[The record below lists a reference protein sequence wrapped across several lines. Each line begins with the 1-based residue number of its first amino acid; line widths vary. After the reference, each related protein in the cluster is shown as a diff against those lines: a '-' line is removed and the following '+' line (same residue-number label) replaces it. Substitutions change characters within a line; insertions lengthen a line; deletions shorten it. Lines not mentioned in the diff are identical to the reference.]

1 MEAII
6 CCLFG
11 IFIGYATC
19 ALFAIDEIN
28 KKDRKITNQNAMI
41 KNRDLVI
48 DKQSFKLERIKA
60 ILSSNEIFTE
70 KFNKIKEL
78 FPETNQ
84 DK

>member
-1 MEAII
+1 MEAVLG
-6 CCLFG
+6 CLCG
-11 IFIGYATC
+11 IFAGYATC

-28 KKDRKITNQNAMI
+28 KKDRKIANQKAMI

-48 DKQSFKLERIKA
+48 DKQSLKLERIKS
-60 ILSSNEIFTE
+60 ILKSDKIFTE
-70 KFNKIKEL
+70 KYDEIKEL